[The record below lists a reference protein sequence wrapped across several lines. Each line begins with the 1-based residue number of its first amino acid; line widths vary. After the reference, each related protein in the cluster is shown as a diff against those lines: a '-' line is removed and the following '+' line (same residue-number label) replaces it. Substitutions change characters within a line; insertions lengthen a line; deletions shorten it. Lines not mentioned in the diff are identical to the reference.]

1 MKITHLADTHIR
13 NYKYHREYRAVFDKI
28 YERLREEQPD
38 CIVHCGDLAHTKT
51 QLSPEY
57 FDLATSFL
65 KNLADIAPVYI
76 ILGNHDGNLKNASRQ
91 DAITPIATALNH
103 PDLHLIK
110 NAGEVSVSDKITFNV
125 LSVFDEDNWVKPSN
139 PDKINIALYH
149 GSVSGV
155 VTDTGWVMTHGD
167 HPIEIFAD
175 FDYALLGDIHKTN
188 QIIDGDTGKVRY
200 PGSTVQQNFAETN
213 DKGFL
218 LWNIESKEDFTCEHI
233 AIENPRPFITIE
245 LTPKGRMP
253 SKTKV
258 PKGARLRLVSKNNL
272 SLDVMKKA
280 VDVAKQRFKP
290 ESIVFLNRAAGERG
304 NVEEI
309 TDGLKKEDLRDP
321 AIQEELIREYL
332 KDYQTEDSLMKEVLD
347 LNLKYTKAAEESE
360 EVSRNVK
367 WRVDSLE
374 WDNLFNYGEGNR
386 IDFEKL
392 EGTVGLFGKNFS
404 GKSSAVDSLLFT
416 LFNSTSK
423 NERKNVNV
431 INQNK
436 KDASGTATLSI
447 GSNKYFIERASEK
460 YTRRL
465 KGVESIE
472 AKTNLDFYKLDAATG
487 ERIELNGLTR
497 NDTDKNIRKI
507 FGTLDDFLLTSM
519 SSQLDSMQ
527 FIREGSTRRKEIL
540 AKFLD
545 LEIFEKKFKL
555 AKEDA
560 SDMKGAL
567 RRMEGKDFLSEIN
580 VAETELAE
588 ALEELETQQALCENY
603 GEEIEAS
610 SLMLQELIK
619 KIESIPAEIIDIVKV
634 RKDIKDKQA
643 QIDGLNSQNEKA
655 LETIEENKTFI
666 TKAESF
672 LATIDIEELRGKQ
685 EEIKDID
692 DSIKGKTTEEDNK
705 EREIESK
712 EEQVKTLDDI
722 PCGTKHQT
730 CKFIKDAYAS
740 KAQIPK
746 DKEAL
751 EEIIAEI
758 KALQD
763 KLEELNPAEVEDLI
777 AKHQQVSDKRDE
789 AEKNNSSLKLLIAN
803 NNSLILSTETE
814 VKDLTEKADE
824 YEENKEAIE
833 NLEGLTAQK
842 KGVEREIKV
851 ATDKMLECEKE
862 VVRLNRSV
870 GSLEQKVA
878 NAVAQRDEYL
888 DLQKQFS
895 AYDLYMRCMHPNGIA
910 YDVIKRKLPVINE
923 SISKVLANLT
933 SFEVMFDENGKKLD
947 INIKHP
953 AFDPRPLEMASGS
966 EKTMAAMA
974 IRLALLSVSSLPTS
988 DIMILDEP
996 GTALDEDHLQAF
1008 TEMLDMIKSYFKTVL
1023 LISHLDS
1030 LKDVVDTTIDI
1041 SQANGCAFVNQ

>member
-1 MKITHLADTHIR
+1 LRIAHIADTHIR
-13 NYKYHREYRAVFDKI
+13 NYKYHREYRAVFDQI
-28 YERLREEQPD
+28 YERLRNEKPD

-76 ILGNHDGNLKNASRQ
+76 ILGNHDGNLKNAHRQ
-91 DAITPIATALNH
+91 DAVTPIASALNH

-110 NAGEVSVSDKITFNV
+110 NAGEVSFSDDITFNV
-125 LSVFDEDNWVKPSN
+125 LSVFDEENWVAPSN

-149 GSVSGV
+149 GSVAGV

-167 HPIEIFAD
+167 HHIDIFKN

-188 QIIDGDTGKVRY
+188 QILDGDIGKVRY
-200 PGSTVQQNFAETN
+200 PGSTVQQNFAESN

-218 LWNIESKEDFTCEHI
+218 LWDIQDKENFTCEHI
-233 AIENPRPFITIE
+233 AIHNPRPFVTIE

-253 SKTKV
+253 RGLKAPV
-258 PKGARLRLVSKNNL
+258 GARLRLVSKNNL

-280 VDVAKQRFKP
+280 VDIAKHRFKP

-309 TDGLKKEDLRDP
+309 TDTLQKEDLRDP

-332 KDYQTEDSLMKEVLD
+332 KDYQTDDKLMKEVLD
-347 LNLKYTKAAEESE
+347 LNLRYTKAAEESE
-360 EVSRNVK
+360 EVSRNIK
-367 WRVDSLE
+367 WKLESLE

-392 EGTVGLFGKNFS
+392 EGTVGIFGKNYS
-404 GKSSAVDSLLFT
+404 GKSSAVDALLCT
-416 LFNSTSK
+416 MFNSTSK

-431 INQNK
+431 INQT
-436 KDASGTATLSI
+436 KDGASGTACLSI
-447 GSNKYFIERASEK
+447 GSNRYFVNRTLEK

-465 KGVESIE
+465 KGEVSTE
-472 AKTNLDFYKLDAATG
+472 AKTNLDFYKVDEHTG
-487 ERIELNGLTR
+487 EKTELNGLTR

-507 FGTLDDFLLTSM
+507 FGTLDDFLLTSV
-519 SSQLDSMQ
+519 SSQLDSLS

-560 SDMKGAL
+560 ADMKGAL
-567 RRMEGKDFLSEIN
+567 RRLEGRDFISDIN
-580 VAETELAE
+580 AAEEELAE
-588 ALEELETQQALCENY
+588 SIEDLETQQELCKKYADEVNAA
-603 GEEIEAS
+603 GKF
-610 SLMLQELIK
+610 LQELTG
-619 KIESIPAEIIDIVKV
+619 KIESIPAEIIDIVAVKAELE
-634 RKDIKDKQA
+634 DKQK
-643 QIDGLNSQNEKA
+643 QIEGLNEQNKNIA
-655 LETIEENKTFI
+655 KKIEENKTFI
-666 TKAESF
+666 KKAGDYLKS
-672 LATIDIEELRGKQ
+672 IDIKEVEARQEKIEELDGS
-685 EEIKDID
+685 ISAA
-692 DSIKGKTTEEDNK
+692 SIKENNKQRTVRDK
-705 EREIESK
+705 ER
-712 EEQVKTLDDI
+712 QVATLDDI
-722 PCGTKHQT
+722 PCGTNFQA
-730 CKFIKDAYAS
+730 CKFIKDAYAA
-740 KAQIPK
+740 KAQLPS
-746 DKEAL
+746 DKEESAAL
-751 EEIIAEI
+751 LKEIGE
-758 KALQD
+758 LED
-763 KLEELNPAEVEDLI
+763 KKEELNPEEVEELLSRNEKI
-777 AKHQQVSDKRDE
+777 TRKKGF
-789 AEKNNSSLKLLIAN
+789 AEKDNSSFKLRVAT
-803 NNSLILSTETE
+803 NNSLILTAEAE
-814 VKDLTEKADE
+814 ARELAEKVEE

-833 NLEGLTAQK
+833 NLEDLIAQK
-842 KGVEREIKV
+842 GAANYELSEASK
-851 ATDKMLECEKE
+851 KMTKCETKASK
-862 VVRLNRSV
+862 LNRAV

-878 NAVAQRDEYL
+878 NAIEKRDEYL

-933 SFEVMFDENGKKLD
+933 SFEVMFEEDGNRLN

-996 GTALDEDHLQAF
+996 GTALDEEHLQSF
-1008 TEMLDMIKSYFKTVL
+1008 TELLDMIKGYFKTVL

-1030 LKDVVDTTIDI
+1030 LKDVVDMTIDI
-1041 SQANGCAFVNQ
+1041 SRVDGCAFVNQ

>member
-1 MKITHLADTHIR
+1 MKIAHIADTHIR
-13 NYKYHREYRAVFDKI
+13 NYKYHTEYRAVFDKI
-28 YERLREEQPD
+28 YERLREEKPD
-38 CIVHCGDLAHTKT
+38 YIVHCGDLAHTKT

-76 ILGNHDGNLKNASRQ
+76 ILGNHDGNLKNANRQ

-103 PDLHLIK
+103 PELHLIK
-110 NAGEVSVSDKITFNV
+110 NAGEVAVDDKITFNV
-125 LSVFDEDNWVKPSN
+125 LSVFDEDNWVAPSN

-155 VTDTGWVMTHGD
+155 VTDTGWIMTHGD

-188 QIIDGDTGKVRY
+188 QIIDGDIGKARY
-200 PGSTVQQNFAETN
+200 PGSTVQQNFAESN

-218 LWNIESKEDFTCEHI
+218 LWDIQGKDDFTCEHI
-233 AIENPRPFITIE
+233 AIENPKPFVTIE

-253 SKTKV
+253 SKIKV

-280 VDVAKQRFKP
+280 VDIAKHRFKP

-309 TDGLKKEDLRDP
+309 TDTLKKEDLRDP

-332 KDYQTEDSLMKEVLD
+332 KDYQAEDSLMKEVLD
-347 LNLKYTKAAEESE
+347 LNLKYTKEAEESE

-367 WRVDSLE
+367 WKVDSLE
-374 WDNLFNYGEGNR
+374 WDNLFNYGSGNR
-386 IDFEKL
+386 IDFERL
-392 EGTVGLFGKNFS
+392 EGTVGIFGKNFS
-404 GKSSAVDSLLFT
+404 GKSSAIDSLLYT
-416 LFNSTSK
+416 MFNSTSK

-436 KDASGTATLSI
+436 KDATGTATLSI
-447 GSNKYFIERASEK
+447 GNNKYIIERTSEK

-465 KGVESIE
+465 KGVESVE
-472 AKTNLDFYKLDAATG
+472 AKTNLDFYKVDGATG
-487 ERIELNGLTR
+487 EKIELNGLTR
-497 NDTDKNIRKI
+497 NDTDKNIRKV
-507 FGTLDDFLLTSM
+507 FGTIDDFLLTSM

-560 SDMKGAL
+560 ADMKGAL
-567 RRMEGKDFLSEIN
+567 RRLEGRDFTSDIN

-588 ALEELETQQALCENY
+588 AIEGLEEQDRLCKGYADQINAA
-603 GEEIEAS
+603 GKF
-610 SLMLQELIK
+610 LQGLKEK
-619 KIESIPAEIIDIVKV
+619 MDSIPAEIINIVEVKEELE
-634 RKDIKDKQA
+634 DKKKE
-643 QIDGLNSQNEKA
+643 IDGLTEQNKNIA
-655 LETIEENKTFI
+655 KTIEDNKTFI
-666 TKAESF
+666 NKANEYLNS
-672 LATIDIEELRGKQ
+672 I
-685 EEIKDID
+685 DID
-692 DSIKGKTTEEDNK
+692 DVKARLKEVEDLIGSITEVSTKENNKQRRLRDK
-705 EREIESK
+705 ER
-712 EEQVKTLDDI
+712 QVETLDDI
-722 PCGTKHQT
+722 PCGTSFQT
-730 CKFIKDAYAS
+730 CKFIKDAYAA
-740 KAQIPK
+740 KAQIPS
-746 DKEAL
+746 DKEEIEVLLKEITELEDKAEAL
-751 EEIIAEI
+751 KPEEAEELLAKYEKVDNK
-758 KALQD
+758 KALSE
-763 KLEELNPAEVEDLI
+763 KENSSFLLRTA
-777 AKHQQVSDKRDE
+777 
-789 AEKNNSSLKLLIAN
+789 KNNTLTLAA
-803 NNSLILSTETE
+803 EAV
-814 VKDLTEKADE
+814 VKELTAKVKE
-824 YEENKEAIE
+824 YEDNKEAIE
-833 NLEGLTAQK
+833 NLEDLIAQK
-842 KGVEREIKV
+842 KS
-851 ATDKMLECEKE
+851 TEKE
-862 VVRLNRSV
+862 MNEASKKMTKCEMESSRLNRAV

-878 NAVAQRDEYL
+878 NAIAQRDEYL
-888 DLQKQFS
+888 ELQKQFS

-953 AFDPRPLEMASGS
+953 AYEPRPLEMASGS

-996 GTALDEDHLQAF
+996 GTALDEEHLQSF
-1008 TEMLDMIKSYFKTVL
+1008 TELLDMVKGYFKTVL

-1030 LKDVVDTTIDI
+1030 LKDIVDMTIDI
-1041 SQANGCAFVNQ
+1041 SKVDSCAYVNQ